1 MNKYCHS
8 GCALHDKLSGSL
20 QAQTSSEDL
29 SASLQR
35 DGCLL
40 SFCIWLIILFLFRT
54 KSWLSGGSDDAMP
67 SLLNKRS
74 VKSVMTMTK
83 D

>member
-8 GCALHDKLSGSL
+8 GCALHDKLSGNL

-29 SASLQR
+29 SARLQR
-35 DGCLL
+35 YGCLL